1 MRIKKFRHQLFQP
14 APSSIANQCD
24 NTPNPILVI
33 KKRIRKIAE
42 INSEFH
48 SSHFRKSSLQHS
60 KSHLK
65 KYQQQVKVCSL
76 GFLKVLPC
84 ITKNRS
90 KEGQDSLW
98 HRLDCVIRATSQPK
112 RCQYKHHLPVG
123 MAPQCDSASRF
134 LQQWDTEEVSCKS
147 RGKSKLER
155 SLPDLPPGSDTTKL
169 QPLSPSAAVP
179 HKEINTHW
187 FQQIDTNST

>member
-65 KYQQQVKVCSL
+65 KYQQQVRKCAAWVFWRSCHASPKTEARKVRTHFDTGLTVSSEPPANP
-76 GFLKVLPC
+76 KDASTN
-84 ITKNRS
+84 II
-90 KEGQDSLW
+90 SLW
-98 HRLDCVIRATSQPK
+98 GWHLNVTVPAGSYNSGILRKWAARAEGNQNWSGPCQTS
-112 RCQYKHHLPVG
+112 HLGVT
-123 MAPQCDSASRF
+123 
-134 LQQWDTEEVSCKS
+134 LQNYS
-147 RGKSKLER
+147 L
-155 SLPDLPPGSDTTKL
+155 SLPLQLCPTKRL
-169 QPLSPSAAVP
+169 TL
-179 HKEINTHW
+179 
-187 FQQIDTNST
+187 IDSSK